1 VRTRKFSHCPLRK
14 LKTDNQQPT
23 IDNRYGWLLAVG
35 AAALL
40 MVGALL
46 PPLVDGAARVLA
58 RQAFAPVCH
67 QLPSRSFAIGG
78 VPLAVGHRCL
88 GIYAGLLAGTLAWP
102 LLAARLRSWIEQRA
116 GALILT
122 AGTPAAL
129 DWALGMAGLWASTA
143 LTRTATG
150 ALLGA
155 ALGLALA
162 CTAAQVGAHR
172 GAAVAVEPTRQRS
185 PTKP

>member
-1 VRTRKFSHCPLRK
+1 
-14 LKTDNQQPT
+14 
-23 IDNRYGWLLAVG
+23 
-35 AAALL
+35 

-122 AGTPAAL
+122 AGTPTAL